1 MAKSRVLSISP
12 RSRVQK
18 YSENILTS
26 VCSVVHEYS
35 THVTNASKPKGLE
48 YQFLRLGGQNAAEDV
63 SWRVQEQSCRV
74 AATVFILQGEFSAK
88 FILGN

>member
-1 MAKSRVLSISP
+1 MDG
-12 RSRVQK
+12 RSYSQEQK
-18 YSENILTS
+18 FYKIRYLGIFHID
-26 VCSVVHEYS
+26 VVHEYS